1 MQPLAHPRHSG
12 EHMLIVEPSK
22 LSLLRIRASGWLGA
36 KDYQWFDTEFEY
48 QLQLR
53 SPPVPL
59 LLDLRGFRGWT
70 PAGFMSDL
78 MWDLRNRD
86 SFSKIAVVGSAR
98 WHSWMTSLGATLFK
112 APLKYFG
119 NDEEQRA
126 REWLI

>member
-1 MQPLAHPRHSG
+1 
-12 EHMLIVEPSK
+12 MLIVEPSK

-98 WHSWMTSLGATLFK
+98 WHSWITSVGAALFK